1 MIRNLLRSLGAGTAV
16 PAAAPPLAAAP
27 PATAPSPQPF
37 SLERLRQENPGLADY
52 FSWSTNALPPLA
64 SPLYLQFGCGERVL
78 DGFVNLDFIPHDER
92 VSMWNLLDLWP
103 ETLTGIVDGVFSED
117 VLEHFFHAEQ
127 VYILCNQ
134 NRALK
139 KDGVARTLM
148 PSLPKLVDYGTA
160 FKPEPGE
167 ILYQAFGVETGGD
180 ALNIGMR
187 FSGHRWLH
195 GPESLARMAAVCGFD
210 VVATTC
216 EASTIERFNYI
227 NLRDETNSLSFASD
241 LVKSRSMV
249 RRLVAPGPIVGADL
263 VEDVADGV
271 RLFVATARRPTVT
284 YALAPA
290 IDASALACLNVRS
303 SNLSSFREH
312 NQKSLVID
320 GIHADSPWHFDETL
334 KSRPCMNLVTH
345 NQLRLLIGDATSLST
360 LAFSPATQPG
370 EYFTVGCAEVY
381 TLE

>member
-1 MIRNLLRSLGAGTAV
+1 MAPT
-16 PAAAPPLAAAP
+16 PAS
-27 PATAPSPQPF
+27 ATPSPAPRPF
-37 SLERLRQENPGLADY
+37 SLDRLRQENPGLADH
-52 FSWSTNALPPLA
+52 FAWGTNALPPLA

-78 DGFVNLDFIPHDER
+78 DGFVNLDFIPHDAR

-103 ETLTGIVDGVFSED
+103 DVLAGIVDGVFSED

-139 KDGVARTLM
+139 HGGVARTLM
-148 PSLPKLVDYGTA
+148 PSLPKLVDHGAA
-160 FKPEPGE
+160 FKPDPGE
-167 ILYQAFGVETGGD
+167 ILHQAFGVETGGD

-195 GPESLARMAAVCGFD
+195 GPESLARMAAMCGFD
-210 VVATTC
+210 VIATTC
-216 EASTIERFNYI
+216 EASTVERFNGI

-241 LVKSRSMV
+241 LVKSRSIT
-249 RRLVAPGPIVGADL
+249 RRLAEPGLLVGANP

-271 RLFVATARRPTVT
+271 RLYVATARRPTVS

-290 IDASALACLNVRS
+290 IDASTFTCLNVRS

-334 KSRPCMNLVTH
+334 KSRPCMNLVTR
-345 NQLRLLIGDATSLST
+345 NQLRLLIGDAASLST
-360 LAFSPATQPG
+360 LVFSPAMEPG

-381 TLE
+381 TFE